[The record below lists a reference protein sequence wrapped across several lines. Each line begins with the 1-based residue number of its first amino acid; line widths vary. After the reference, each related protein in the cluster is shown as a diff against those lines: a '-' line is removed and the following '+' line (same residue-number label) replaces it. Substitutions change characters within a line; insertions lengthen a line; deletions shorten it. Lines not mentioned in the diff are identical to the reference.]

1 MLDYSKIPEE
11 LRGLNQWVCN
21 WEGSK
26 IPMQATA
33 RAGASSTDPSTWA
46 SFDQACAAVEA
57 EVYDF
62 IGFVF
67 ADNGIVGIDIDTG
80 FEDGLMTP
88 LCADIVKACR
98 SYTEKS
104 KSGRGVHIFIKG
116 SLPFSGKNNMAG
128 VEIYQSKRYF
138 VTTGK
143 QTLFAD
149 LIENQ
154 AGIDY
159 VLAKYF
165 TETAPVKREQ
175 ASEKTLNRDSKIYRP
190 AYQKPKKGL
199 LALSPKH
206 EEIAKGNR
214 HICLLSMAG
223 TLWKQGYSVRDLYK
237 ELCKV
242 NAEACNPPL
251 PVSEIESICRSIRKY
266 ER

>member
-1 MLDYSKIPEE
+1 MYEKIPEE
-11 LRGLNQWVCN
+11 LRKLDQWVCA
-21 WEGSK
+21 WDGSK
-26 IPMQATA
+26 IPM
-33 RAGASSTDPSTWA
+33 RAYERKGASSVDPA
-46 SFDQACAAVEA
+46 SWSPFAIA
-57 EVYDF
+57 EMQVNVGIYDY

-67 ADNGIVGIDIDTG
+67 NDNGIVGIDIDTG

-88 LCADIVKACR
+88 LCADIVKACK

-104 KSGRGVHIFIKG
+104 RSGRGVHIFVKG
-116 SLPFSGKNNMAG
+116 SLPFPGKNNMAG

-190 AYQKPKKGL
+190 AYQKPKKGS

-214 HICLLSMAG
+214 HLCLLSMAG

-242 NAEACNPPL
+242 NAEACQPPL

-266 ER
+266 QR